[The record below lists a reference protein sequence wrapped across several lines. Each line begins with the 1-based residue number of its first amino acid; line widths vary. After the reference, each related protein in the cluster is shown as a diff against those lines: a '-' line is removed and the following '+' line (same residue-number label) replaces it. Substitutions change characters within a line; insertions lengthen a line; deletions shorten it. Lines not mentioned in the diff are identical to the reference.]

1 MTTANTNEDKL
12 ILGGHEFTSRF
23 ILGSGKFSLELVKA
37 CIEKA
42 GTQIVTLALRRANE
56 GGLANILTIFRRM
69 LRFFRI
75 RPAPEMQKRQ
85 FVSQDFPAS
94 LDAEIL

>member
-12 ILGGHEFTSRF
+12 ILGAMSLLPVLSLVPEN
-23 ILGSGKFSLELVKA
+23 SLELVKA

-56 GGLANILTIFRRM
+56 GGLAIFLTMCRRM
-69 LRFFRI
+69 LRFFRTHQE
-75 RPAPEMQKRQ
+75 PEMLRKQYALQ
-85 FVSQDFPAS
+85 GFPAS
-94 LDAEIL
+94 LAAEIL

>member
-42 GTQIVTLALRRANE
+42 GTQIVTLALRRAND
-56 GGLANILTIFRRM
+56 LPIFLTMCRRM
-69 LRFFRI
+69 LRFFRTHQE
-75 RPAPEMQKRQ
+75 PEMLRKQYALQ
-85 FVSQDFPAS
+85 GFPAS
-94 LDAEIL
+94 LAAEIL

>member
-1 MTTANTNEDKL
+1 MSEKMTTANTNEDKL

-56 GGLANILTIFRRM
+56 GGLANILDYVPKDVTHQEPEM
-69 LRFFRI
+69 LRKQY
-75 RPAPEMQKRQ
+75 ALQG
-85 FVSQDFPAS
+85 FPAS
-94 LDAEIL
+94 LAAEIL